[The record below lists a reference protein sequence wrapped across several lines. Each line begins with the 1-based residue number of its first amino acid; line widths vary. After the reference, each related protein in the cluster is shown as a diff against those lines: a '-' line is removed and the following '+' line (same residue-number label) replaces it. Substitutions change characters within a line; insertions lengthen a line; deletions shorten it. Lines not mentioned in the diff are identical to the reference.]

1 MYPSMTGKESHAMTV
16 DTRLLVMIATTVN
29 TANGTT
35 ARNAVAI
42 ARCVTPQS
50 ALDALMS
57 VPAVMNRFVRVVLIN
72 VKNVK
77 KCFVKTA

>member
-1 MYPSMTGKESHAMTV
+1 MCPSMTGKESHAMTV

-29 TANGTT
+29 AVTEITAH
-35 ARNAVAI
+35 NAVPI
-42 ARCVTPQS
+42 AKCVTPHF
-50 ALDALMS
+50 ALDVLMS
-57 VPAVMNRFVRVVLIN
+57 VPAVTNLSVRVVQPN

>member
-1 MYPSMTGKESHAMTV
+1 MTV

-42 ARCVTPQS
+42 VKCVTPRS
-50 ALDALMS
+50 VWDVLMNVQAAMS
-57 VPAVMNRFVRVVLIN
+57 LFVRVVLIN

-77 KCFVKTA
+77 KCFVKTV